1 MAPGEYSQILLKRE
15 ISQSAH
21 TAGVHENLRKPSR
34 PPRPHLS
41 PDTLTEVDDAG
52 PNREPPAKIPKA
64 MVRSV
69 ERKHTRE
76 GRLGGVAH
84 ETSGGV
90 GVEADHKEEGKVVG
104 VPERLEALRADLVVR
119 SRVHQNHDEEHEVTG
134 NAARLGVMDHLRA
147 LLADFYEDGLQPFD
161 LG

>member
-1 MAPGEYSQILLKRE
+1 MYQYLGQACQLAGPDLPVNALSEVDEARPDGEAPAHVTKAVLSAVERERVRVIRKGRVADEAPGS
-15 ISQSAH
+15 
-21 TAGVHENLRKPSR
+21 
-34 PPRPHLS
+34 
-41 PDTLTEVDDAG
+41 
-52 PNREPPAKIPKA
+52 
-64 MVRSV
+64 
-69 ERKHTRE
+69 
-76 GRLGGVAH
+76 
-84 ETSGGV
+84 V
-90 GVEADHKEEGKVVG
+90 GVEADHEEEREVVG